1 MTSFITKPFQWIN
14 DLFPGHPPVTE
25 HQLVLLARGELRSC
39 KSLVAL
45 PSNAAP
51 RANYIEE
58 SHPLWMMCFGSKRA
72 GKDKWY
78 FEKLQEKAAAGNR
91 RAIQELARRTAR
103 LNRSKTALFDWISG
117 LPEVIAEAR
126 RLEVTLPELV
136 AGIYRTNFPKHTSVD
151 DLEEAMTSDE
161 GIAVCMALVFNPF
174 ARLQPVLPPPA
185 EESELAPVPALP
197 PAAEE
202 GIPSSFDE
210 VLPCI
215 ERCIDINESL
225 FEPPSKT
232 AKEILDEEEE
242 LYLRRRAEKAAALPP
257 AEEEG
262 TPPDLPPAA
271 EKTGLIRS
279 VGLGPTPYSD
289 AELKEFSCAH
299 RRLANARAI
308 EISKLPAN
316 GEGLEELMMPPPDF
330 EMESGDEWYRLL
342 NTCFIKHTDKT
353 VSC

>member
-14 DLFPGHPPVTE
+14 DLFPGQPPLTE

-58 SHPLWMMCFGSKRA
+58 SHPLWMMCFRSKEA
-72 GKDKWY
+72 SKDKDK
-78 FEKLQEKAAAGNR
+78 FKKLQEKAAAGNR
-91 RAIQELARRTAR
+91 IAIRQLAGRTAR

-151 DLEEAMTSDE
+151 DLAEAMTSDE

-185 EESELAPVPALP
+185 EESELAPAPALP

-202 GIPSSFDE
+202 GDPLSAAR
-210 VLPCI
+210 CI
-215 ERCIDINESL
+215 ERCIDADEGV
-225 FEPPSKT
+225 FDVPPMT
-232 AKEILDEEEE
+232 LEQEEE
-242 LYLRRRAEKAAALPP
+242 LYLRRRAERAAALPP
-257 AEEEG
+257 AAEEG

-271 EKTGLIRS
+271 EEAGLIRS

-289 AELKEFSCAH
+289 AEFMEFSCAD

-316 GEGLEELMMPPPDF
+316 GEGLEELIIPPPGF
-330 EMESGDEWYRLL
+330 EPGRWGRLL
-342 NTCFIKHTDKT
+342 NTCLNKRKDKLVLRFI
-353 VSC
+353 SSIAASR